1 MNSLQTAGCDPE
13 ILCRSAPTV
22 AQNLMIDDTL
32 SRASWETGRILL
44 RFWWGGPSAV
54 VIGFS
59 EQPDQAVDLFECRR
73 LGVDV
78 LKRATGGG
86 SVLQTCGVFNYSLVM
101 PALGSL
107 DPKGAFRLGTD
118 LVQAILSSFGLIGNP
133 EGTSD
138 VAVGGRKISGNA
150 QARRRRSLLVHG
162 TLLVDFDYGLAEKVL
177 RHPSR
182 EPVYRRSRSHR
193 DFMITLRELG
203 VSANRNAIEQKAVE
217 AAKAAFGS
225 ARIERL
231 AFIQQRCPENTTA
244 CVQL

>member
-1 MNSLQTAGCDPE
+1 MNSLQTAGCDLE
-13 ILCRSAPTV
+13 VLHRSAPTV

-32 SRASWETGRILL
+32 SRTVWDTGRRLL
-44 RFWWGGPSAV
+44 RFWWGGPPAV

-59 EQPDQAVDLFECRR
+59 EQPDQVVDQSECLR

-86 SVLQTCGVFNYSLVM
+86 SVLQTCGVFNYSLVI
-101 PALGSL
+101 PAPGSI
-107 DPKGAFRLGTD
+107 DPINAFRLGTD
-118 LVQAILSSFGLIGNP
+118 LIRAILASFGLIGTP

-150 QARRRRSLLVHG
+150 QARRRGAILVHG
-162 TLLVDFDYGLAEKVL
+162 TLLVDFDFDLAEKVL

-182 EPVYRRSRSHR
+182 EPAYRRSRSHR
-193 DFMITLRELG
+193 DFMVTLRELG

-217 AAKAAFGS
+217 AAKTAFKS
-225 ARIERL
+225 AHLITPSAPILLTLPSSTE
-231 AFIQQRCPENTTA
+231 A
-244 CVQL
+244 VQ